1 MKNQGG
7 ERMLTLTGFADEISP
22 DLQVQI
28 EVLESE
34 DIRFIELRGVW
45 EKNVLQLTDEELSC
59 LKEELA
65 RKEIQLSSI
74 GSPIGKIN
82 ILDDFDE
89 HLIQFDRA
97 LFTAEYFNAK
107 YIRIFSFFIPEGHNP
122 DAYRDEV
129 ISRLSVLVKKAEQ
142 AGIVLL
148 HENEKEIYGDNA
160 IRCLDILESINSPYL
175 RMAFDPA
182 NFVQCGVKPYSEA
195 YPLLKSY
202 VEYVHI
208 KDALFEGGKV
218 VPAGKGDG
226 EVRELLQTLKTS
238 GYDGFLSL
246 EPHLAAAETFSGFSG
261 PDLFK
266 VAAKALKDILQET
279 ESKWK

>member
-1 MKNQGG
+1 M
-7 ERMLTLTGFADEISP
+7 
-22 DLQVQI
+22 
-28 EVLESE
+28 
-34 DIRFIELRGVW
+34 
-45 EKNVLQLTDEELSC
+45 
-59 LKEELA
+59 
-65 RKEIQLSSI
+65 
-74 GSPIGKIN
+74 
-82 ILDDFDE
+82 
-89 HLIQFDRA
+89 
-97 LFTAEYFNAK
+97 
-107 YIRIFSFFIPEGHNP
+107 
-122 DAYRDEV
+122 
-129 ISRLSVLVKKAEQ
+129 KKAEQ
-142 AGIVLL
+142 SGIVLL

-160 IRCLDILESINSPYL
+160 IRCLDILETINSPYL

-208 KDALFEGGKV
+208 KDALFESGKV

-266 VAAKALKDILQET
+266 VAAKALKDLLQET

>member
-1 MKNQGG
+1 
-7 ERMLTLTGFADEISP
+7 MLTLTGFADEISP
-22 DLQVQI
+22 DLNVQI

-45 EKNVLQLTDEELSC
+45 EKNVLQLSDEELRRI
-59 LKEELA
+59 KEELL
-65 RKEIQLSSI
+65 RKGLQLSSI
-74 GSPIGKIN
+74 GSPIGKIS

-89 HLIQFDRA
+89 HLIQFERA
-97 LFTAEYFNAK
+97 LFAAEFFNAK
-107 YIRIFSFFIPEGHNP
+107 YIRIFSFFIPDGHNP

-129 ISRLSVLVKKAEQ
+129 IGRLSILVKKAEQ

-148 HENEKEIYGDNA
+148 HENEKEIFGDNA
-160 IRCLDILESINSPYL
+160 IRCLDILETIHSPYL

-208 KDALFEGGKV
+208 KDALFESGKV

-266 VAAKALKDILQET
+266 VAAKALKDLLQEI

>member
-1 MKNQGG
+1 
-7 ERMLTLTGFADEISP
+7 MLTLTGFADEISP
-22 DLQVQI
+22 DLHVQI

-45 EKNVLQLTDEELSC
+45 GKNVLQLSDQELSS
-59 LKEELA
+59 LKEELL

-97 LFTAEYFNAK
+97 LFAADYFHAK
-107 YIRIFSFFIPEGHNP
+107 YIRIFSFFIPDGHNP

-142 AGIVLL
+142 SGIVLL

-160 IRCLDILESINSPYL
+160 IRCLDILETINSPYL

-208 KDALFEGGKV
+208 KDALFESGKV

-266 VAAKALKDILQET
+266 VAAKALKDLLQET